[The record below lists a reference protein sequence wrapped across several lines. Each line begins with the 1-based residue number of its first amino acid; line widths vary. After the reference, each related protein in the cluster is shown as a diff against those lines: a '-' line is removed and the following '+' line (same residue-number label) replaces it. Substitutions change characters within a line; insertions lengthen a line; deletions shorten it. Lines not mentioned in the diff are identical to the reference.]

1 MVLTMS
7 PNNVSGPNNANEKTH
22 GSPNNAVP
30 AYAHTQT
37 HTHTHTHTH
46 TLTHSQTHSKVRS
59 LECTFSTH
67 VFKPTPKFLPF
78 RFVFELP

>member
-30 AYAHTQT
+30 AYARRHKHTQT
-37 HTHTHTHTH
+37 HTHTMR
-46 TLTHSQTHSKVRS
+46 VRVSS
-59 LECTFSTH
+59 LQASMHES
-67 VFKPTPKFLPF
+67 P
-78 RFVFELP
+78 

>member
-30 AYAHTQT
+30 AYAHT
-37 HTHTHTHTH
+37 HTHTHTHTPARPNAFFSFFA
-46 TLTHSQTHSKVRS
+46 LQKERLLLLLSQISFY
-59 LECTFSTH
+59 CTSM
-67 VFKPTPKFLPF
+67 L
-78 RFVFELP
+78 